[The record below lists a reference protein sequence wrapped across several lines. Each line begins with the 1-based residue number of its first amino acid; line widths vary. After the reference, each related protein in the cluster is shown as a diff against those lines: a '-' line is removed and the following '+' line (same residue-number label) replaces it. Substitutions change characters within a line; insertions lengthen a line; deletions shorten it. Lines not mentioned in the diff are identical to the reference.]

1 MVLYSTR
8 FVQ

>member
-1 MVLYSTR
+1 MVQYSTR